1 MATIDTS
8 NSHIKSVIW
17 QNGDD
22 DLCIG
27 EPAIVVKQ
35 YADGLVELKQ
45 GVNEVLVNRSS
56 LTALARELRRLEK
69 GPQE

>member
-1 MATIDTS
+1 MATIDTIS
-8 NSHIKSVIW
+8 SCIKSVIW
-17 QNGDD
+17 QEGDED
-22 DLCIG
+22 CGVG

-56 LTALARELRRLEK
+56 LIALARELRRLEK
-69 GPQE
+69 EPQE